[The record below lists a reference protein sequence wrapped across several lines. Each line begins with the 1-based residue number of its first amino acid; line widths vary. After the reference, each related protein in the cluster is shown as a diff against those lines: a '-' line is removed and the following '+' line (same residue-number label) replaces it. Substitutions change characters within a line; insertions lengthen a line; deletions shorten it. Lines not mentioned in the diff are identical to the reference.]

1 MCVYMYI
8 FFDKSVYI
16 YIYIYWPS
24 ITNNIWDLSIK
35 FNLLMIF
42 GHWRP

>member
-8 FFDKSVYI
+8 FFDKSV